1 LARTLTAK
9 LVLALMAMLL
19 ALGLAYVAFTAW
31 TTHALFQ
38 EITQRLNQSLAANL
52 VHEDWLMRGGEVNR
66 EALESTFHTLMVV
79 NPAIEVYLVDPGGRI
94 RAYSAPPGEVELE
107 RIDLG
112 PVRRFLGE
120 EARLPILGDDPR
132 QRGRRKVFSAAPVFD
147 QGRLQGYLYVVLGG
161 EAYDSV
167 ARMLEGSYV
176 VRLSMATAA
185 LALVLA
191 LVVGML
197 GLRRLTARLVRLHRV
212 MDGFKRSDFRE
223 PVTLPRWRRDARGD
237 EIDRL
242 GLTFEQMSH
251 RIIDQVRQ
259 LHQSDASRREMVAN
273 VSHDLRT
280 PLASLQGYLE
290 TLVMKEDRLSEAD
303 RRECLS
309 LALKHSRRLGRLI
322 EELFELA
329 TLDSRDT
336 RLHSETFSLGELV
349 QDVAQQFRPE
359 AQSRGLRLET
369 RIPEATTFVSGDIGL
384 VERLLENLIENA
396 IKYTPAG
403 GTVSLSLEPGEDG
416 VLTRVADT
424 GRGIARKDVGRVF
437 ERFYR
442 GDGRHAG
449 APEGVGLGLAIASRI
464 VQLHGSTID
473 VDSAPGRGT
482 TFSFRLP
489 PARGT

>member
-1 LARTLTAK
+1 
-9 LVLALMAMLL
+9 
-19 ALGLAYVAFTAW
+19 
-31 TTHALFQ
+31 
-38 EITQRLNQSLAANL
+38 
-52 VHEDWLMRGGEVNR
+52 
-66 EALESTFHTLMVV
+66 
-79 NPAIEVYLVDPGGRI
+79 
-94 RAYSAPPGEVELE
+94 
-107 RIDLG
+107 
-112 PVRRFLGE
+112 
-120 EARLPILGDDPR
+120 
-132 QRGRRKVFSAAPVFD
+132 
-147 QGRLQGYLYVVLGG
+147 
-161 EAYDSV
+161 
-167 ARMLEGSYV
+167 
-176 VRLSMATAA
+176 
-185 LALVLA
+185 
-191 LVVGML
+191 
-197 GLRRLTARLVRLHRV
+197 
-212 MDGFKRSDFRE
+212 
-223 PVTLPRWRRDARGD
+223 
-237 EIDRL
+237 
-242 GLTFEQMSH
+242 
-251 RIIDQVRQ
+251 
-259 LHQSDASRREMVAN
+259 
-273 VSHDLRT
+273 
-280 PLASLQGYLE
+280 
-290 TLVMKEDRLSEAD
+290 
-303 RRECLS
+303 
-309 LALKHSRRLGRLI
+309 LKHSRRLGRLI